1 MKQPFGADFGEAL
14 LRASGAQGC
23 SNTDVVITIHI
34 EKSFENIL
42 GVDSYHVCF
51 SWGFNEPFNEIE

>member
-1 MKQPFGADFGEAL
+1 MKHQPFGADFGEAL

-51 SWGFNEPFNEIE
+51 S